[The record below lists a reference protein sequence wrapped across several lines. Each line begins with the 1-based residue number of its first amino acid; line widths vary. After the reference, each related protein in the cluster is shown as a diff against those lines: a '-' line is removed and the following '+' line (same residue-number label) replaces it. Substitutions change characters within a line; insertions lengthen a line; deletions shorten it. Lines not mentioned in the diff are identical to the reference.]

1 MKTAKSAPFF
11 ALPRRGGSGGED
23 EKRAAN
29 VGASG
34 KACGGAEKLRLSKK
48 QKAGQARRI
57 GSSCLPGLFT
67 CAAAD
72 YRMAA
77 AMSAQSASTFSSVVA
92 QLVHRRIAL

>member
-1 MKTAKSAPFF
+1 MKTAKSALFF
-11 ALPRRGGSGGED
+11 ALPRRGGS
-23 EKRAAN
+23 EKRAAARR
-29 VGASG
+29 ASG
-34 KACGGAEKLRLSKK
+34 RREKRAVAENLRLSKK

-57 GSSCLPGLFT
+57 GSGCLPGLFT

>member
-1 MKTAKSAPFF
+1 MKTAKSALFF
-11 ALPRRGGSGGED
+11 DLPRQKAGGRAAGVGAAGKTRGG
-23 EKRAAN
+23 
-29 VGASG
+29 G
-34 KACGGAEKLRLSKK
+34 KAAAFEK

-57 GSSCLPGLFT
+57 GSGCLPGLFT

>member
-1 MKTAKSAPFF
+1 MKTAKSALFF

-23 EKRAAN
+23 EKRAAG
-29 VGASG
+29 VGAAG
-34 KACGGAEKLRLSKK
+34 KARGGGKAAAFKK

-57 GSSCLPGLFT
+57 GSGCLPGLFT

>member
-1 MKTAKSAPFF
+1 MKTAKSEPFF
-11 ALPRRGGSGGED
+11 DLPRQKAGG
-23 EKRAAN
+23 RAAN
-29 VGASG
+29 VGAAG
-34 KACGGAEKLRLSKK
+34 KARGGAKKLRLSKK

-57 GSSCLPGLFT
+57 GSGCLPGLFT